1 MEDGVERHVISR
13 KSPKLLN
20 PMKTQFKCII
30 AGICRSLAGGTR
42 LAILLTVPWLAMPA
56 GATVVAPGFN
66 SGVIGFDYSFPEIG
80 YAAYGPGPGAIGSAG
95 DLWNSVSTIYYG
107 GTQKGPLSL
116 FNTDGAA
123 TSVQWY
129 VTGGGGLSGADGG
142 TYGRLFDV
150 STYIASANISGL
162 TPNQSYNL
170 YLYSVYWDEQMS
182 VNGVNFT
189 MPGVRGS
196 VDTLTVGSDYDVHTV
211 TADSSGTLTF
221 VTVYAQF
228 GTPYI
233 SSWQLTPAPEPPV
246 LGLLAAG
253 TAALLVRRRRN

>member
-1 MEDGVERHVISR
+1 
-13 KSPKLLN
+13 
-20 PMKTQFKCII
+20 MKTQFNCII
-30 AGICRSLAGGTR
+30 AGICHSVAGGTR
-42 LAILLTVPWLAMPA
+42 LAILLAVPWLAMPA

-66 SGVIGFDYSFPEIG
+66 SGIINFDYSFPEIG
-80 YAAYGPGPGAIGSAG
+80 YPAYGPGAGVIGSAG
-95 DLWNSVSTIYYG
+95 DLWNSVSTIYYA
-107 GTQKGPLSL
+107 GTQKPPLSL
-116 FNTDGAA
+116 YNMAGAS
-123 TSVQWY
+123 TSVQY
-129 VTGGGGLSGADGG
+129 FVLGGGGVSGADGG

-150 STYIASANISGL
+150 STYVSSATISGL
-162 TPNQSYNL
+162 TPNQSYNF

-182 VNGVNFT
+182 INGVTFT

-196 VDTLTVGSDYDVHTV
+196 VDTLTAGSDYDVHTV

-221 VTVYAQF
+221 VPISAQF

-253 TAALLVRRRRN
+253 TAALLVRCRRTPAA